1 MKKKKGKIIALAAML
16 CVLGVLVG
24 ATFALK
30 HYNKVQEEEKNK
42 DTSVVVIDKSS
53 LTVTSAEIT
62 TKAGRLSFSYV
73 NDEWVYDD
81 DEHFPV
87 NQEKLSDIA
96 QTLSKISASVE
107 IAPDRQGTE
116 AEYGLDAPG
125 VRAVATFSDGTSVT
139 YLFGD
144 INSYKNCQYLSVSGD
159 DNVYLTETSVAE
171 TLAAKLDDL
180 CRSEAFPLTADGIK
194 STDVKEITLKTA
206 DGKTNTVNDSD
217 GIDELLGY
225 VKVLNLTSRATYYA
239 NAEDMSSEYGIDA
252 SSATVTVNYVKSTTY
267 TDEDG
272 NDYTGSDDVSYT
284 LRIGK
289 SFVQSLKEADGT
301 EGSETCCYYSPEG
314 SDMVYY
320 SDSASVGAVFDF
332 IDYVP
337 GEGSGAAEED

>member
-1 MKKKKGKIIALAAML
+1 MV

-30 HYNKVQEEEKNK
+30 HYNKVQEEKENE
-42 DTSVVVIDKSS
+42 DTSVTVIDKSS
-53 LTVTSAEIT
+53 LTVTSVDIT
-62 TKAGRLSFSYV
+62 TKAGNLVFSYV
-73 NDEWVYDD
+73 DDEWVYDG

-87 NQEKLSDIA
+87 NQDKLSSVA
-96 QTLSKISASVE
+96 QAMAKISASVE
-107 IAPDRQGTE
+107 ISPDRQGE
-116 AEYGLDAPG
+116 DSEYGLDAPG
-125 VRAVATFSDGTSVT
+125 VRAIATFSDGTSVT
-139 YLFGD
+139 YSFGD
-144 INSYKNCQYLSVSGD
+144 INSYKSLQYLRVSGD
-159 DNVYLTETSVAE
+159 DNIYLTETSVAE

-180 CRSEAFPLTADGIK
+180 CQSEAFPLTADGIK
-194 STDVKEITLKTA
+194 STDVKEITVKTA
-206 DGKTNTVNDSD
+206 DGNTNTVTDSD

-239 NAEDMSSEYGIDA
+239 SAEDMSSEYGIDA
-252 SSATVTVNYVKSTTY
+252 SSATVTVKYVKSTTY

-272 NDYTGSDDVSYT
+272 DDYTGSEDMSYT

-289 SFVQSLKEADGT
+289 AFVQSLQEADGT
-301 EGSETCCYYSPEG
+301 EGSETCYYYSPEG

-337 GEGSGAAEED
+337 GESSGAAEED